1 MKTRVCRSRWLPL
14 AGLLFVGAAVASPA
28 KSVRVTSY
36 AEFAEGQAQG
46 VLISSLGD
54 VRPGYSQNRL
64 PLPSLTLD
72 SVRALATTA
81 DGTVWLGAGGDKPT
95 LLRYR
100 PGAALTVAASLPAA
114 TWVTAIVAES
124 GGRLL
129 LATAGDG
136 RLFRL
141 QPDGK
146 VETVAQI
153 DAEHIWGLARDEAR
167 GVTYVAAAP
176 GRLWAIDDRD
186 LAPLPDKEGS
196 PRQPSKA
203 RKLFESDARQFLAL
217 HRGEDGG
224 LYVGTADDAVLYRI
238 DPAGGGRAIHDFA
251 GNEVRAIVQHGGSLY
266 VAVNDMQ
273 RGDAA
278 AKATPTKI
286 TPAPAGSVPGVK
298 APSPPGSPTNSSP
311 VDKKGKG
318 ALYRI
323 EPSGRIE
330 QLHAIVDGFFNALA
344 VDAQGV
350 VYAAASTPGGRGRL
364 YGVMPDRTVFTALE
378 VKESDLLTVIAAPSP
393 AAPRE
398 ASGGLFVGTG
408 NAGAFYVVRPQPPAD
423 AQYLSKA
430 FAAPAPSRWGRLRYL
445 AEGRVRIETRSGNL
459 AKPDAS
465 WSPWQPL
472 GEPLTQPSTGEQV
485 GHIASP
491 AARYLQVRA
500 ALPERSVLRDFS
512 FYHQPLN
519 QRPRIT
525 EVTVG
530 EDGTGRIARGVR
542 PPSPQRPRSP
552 LIKIRWKIENPD
564 EDELSYRVYL
574 RPAKP
579 AAAPPSPVL
588 TTSPGPAASPASSD
602 EGEWLRLGGPDAL
615 TRTELEWNTEAV
627 GDGLY
632 ELKVVVSDERSNP
645 PELALT
651 HEHIT
656 PPFTIDN
663 RRPEIR
669 DLTWNAATLTLS
681 GRVNDATSPIAELT
695 YAIDGGELLPV
706 AVRDGVL
713 DDLSEEFSVR
723 PTRLTAGSHTLVVR
737 TSDGADNIAAAQIII
752 QVSPAALA
760 KPAP

>member
-1 MKTRVCRSRWLPL
+1 MRTQVCRSRWAALG
-14 AGLLFVGAAVASPA
+14 GLLSIGVTAASATPV

-64 PLPSLTLD
+64 ALPSLTLD

-81 DGTVWLGAGGDKPT
+81 DGGVYIGAGGDRPT
-95 LLRYR
+95 VLSYR
-100 PGAALTVAASLPAA
+100 PGAALTSFASLPAT
-114 TWVTAIVAES
+114 TWVTAIQPMS

-129 LATAGDG
+129 VATAQDG
-136 RLFRL
+136 RIFRVA
-141 QPDGK
+141 PDGK
-146 VETVAQI
+146 VETVAQLE
-153 DAEHIWGLARDEAR
+153 AEHIWGLARDEAR
-167 GVTYVAAAP
+167 GVTYVATAP

-186 LAPLPDKEGS
+186 LAVLPVAPGGDAS
-196 PRQPSKA
+196 PPRTNTKA

-217 HRGEDGG
+217 HRGGDGA
-224 LYVGTADDAVLYRI
+224 LYVGTADDAVLYRV

-251 GNEVRAIVQHGGSLY
+251 GNEVRAIVEHRGSLY

-278 AKATPTKI
+278 SKPTPTKI

-298 APSPPGSPTNSSP
+298 APSPPGAPTSPSPT
-311 VDKKGKG
+311 DKKGKG

-330 QLHAIVDGFFNALA
+330 QLHAIVDGFFNALS
-344 VDAQGV
+344 VDESGT

-364 YGVMPDRTVFTALE
+364 YGVTPDRVVFTALE
-378 VKESDLLTVIAAPSP
+378 VKESDLLNVVPTP
-393 AAPRE
+393 AVLDKT
-398 ASGGLFVGTG
+398 GGLLVGTG
-408 NAGAFYVVRPQPPAD
+408 NAGAFYVVRTQPPAD

-430 FAAPAPSRWGRLRYL
+430 FAAPAPSSWGRLRYL

-472 GEPLTQPSTGEQV
+472 LDVTTQNSTGEQV
-485 GHIASP
+485 GRIASA

-512 FYHQPLN
+512 FFHQPLN

-530 EDGTGRIARGVR
+530 EDGSGRIARGVR
-542 PPSPQRPRSP
+542 PTSPLRPRSP
-552 LIKIRWKIENPD
+552 LVKIRWKTENPD
-564 EDELSYRVYL
+564 EDDLNYRLYV

-579 AAAPPSPVL
+579 IA
-588 TTSPGPAASPASSD
+588 TSPGGPPAAAKAAPGGD
-602 EGEWLRLGGPDAL
+602 EIEWLRLGGPEAL
-615 TRTELEWNTEAV
+615 SRTDLEWNTEALA
-627 GDGLY
+627 DGLY

-651 HEHIT
+651 HEYIT
-656 PPFTIDN
+656 PPFAIDN

-669 DLTWNAATLTLS
+669 DLSWNAATLTLS
-681 GRVNDATSPIAELT
+681 GRASDTTSPLADIS
-695 YAIDGGELLPV
+695 YAIDGGEVLPI
-706 AVRDGVL
+706 AVKDGVL
-713 DDLSEEFSVR
+713 DDLSEEFSVQ
-723 PTRLTAGSHTLVVR
+723 PPRLSPGSHTLVVR
-737 TSDGADNIAAAQIII
+737 VSDGADNVASAQIII
-752 QVSPAALA
+752 AVSAAALA
-760 KPAP
+760 SRPK